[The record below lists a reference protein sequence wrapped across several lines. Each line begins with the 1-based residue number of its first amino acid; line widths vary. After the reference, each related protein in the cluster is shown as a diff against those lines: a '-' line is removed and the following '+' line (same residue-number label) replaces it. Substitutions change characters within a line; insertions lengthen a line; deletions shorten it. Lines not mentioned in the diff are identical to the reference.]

1 MGVNSKYKFSFTS
14 KEGYQQHPNQSQL
27 RPVQGTDF
35 QKVKILPLQNLRTV
49 VGKEEKDS
57 KSNSRRLFGGKTCH
71 F

>member
-1 MGVNSKYKFSFTS
+1 MGANSKYKFSFIS
-14 KEGYQQHPNQSQL
+14 KEGYCQHPNQSKL

-35 QKVKILPLQNLRTV
+35 QKVEILPLQNWWTV
-49 VGKEEKDS
+49 VAKKEKDY